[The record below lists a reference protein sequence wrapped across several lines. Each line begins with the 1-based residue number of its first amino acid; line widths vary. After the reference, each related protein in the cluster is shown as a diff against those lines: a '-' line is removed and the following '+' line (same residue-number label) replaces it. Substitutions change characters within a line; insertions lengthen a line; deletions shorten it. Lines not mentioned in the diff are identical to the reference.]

1 MNNPDLSYGFY
12 EPHIP
17 QPGDPGLPID
27 AFKSMKW
34 FCEENG
40 FKWEEH
46 TVTTDDGY
54 ILTLWR
60 IPGTKKS
67 EFVGAPVLL

>member
-1 MNNPDLSYGFY
+1 MILISRMVSTSLTFHSQGT
-12 EPHIP
+12 
-17 QPGDPGLPID
+17 QKGLPID

-34 FCEENG
+34 SCEENG

-54 ILTLWR
+54 ILPLWR